1 MKQNLTVS
9 LEKEVLRKGKVL
21 AAMQGTSLSRLVS
34 DKLHEAIREKEAY
47 IMAKKKAL
55 ARIKKGFHGGGRPS
69 PRDEL
74 HER

>member
-1 MKQNLTVS
+1 VKQNLTVS

-21 AAMQGTSLSRLVS
+21 AAMEGTSLSRLVS

-55 ARIKKGFHGGGRPS
+55 AQLKKGFHGGGRPAS
-69 PRDEL
+69 REEL

>member
-34 DKLHEAIREKEAY
+34 DKLLEAIREKEAY
-47 IMAKKKAL
+47 LRAKKKAL
-55 ARIKKGFHGGGRPS
+55 AQIKKGFHGGGRPPS
-69 PRDEL
+69 RDEL

>member
-34 DKLHEAIREKEAY
+34 DKLQEAIREKEAY
-47 IMAKKKAL
+47 LMAKKKAL
-55 ARIKKGFHGGGRPS
+55 VQLNKGFHGGGRPAS
-69 PRDEL
+69 REEL